1 MDYLFEDLPE
11 LEIPIAKQQL
21 NCLTDIFYEY
31 TRYGL
36 FVDFDYCPD
45 IHKYQLPY
53 KSLIIGDLTIESP
66 DLEHGAT
73 AMICISNGLV
83 SYLEIW
89 AHAGYYPLGEPAN
102 YELIKGRPVNIIS
115 ITLSK

>member
-73 AMICISNGLV
+73 AMICISNL
-83 SYLEIW
+83 
-89 AHAGYYPLGEPAN
+89 HEPIFRDKIQDRCIILLAN
-102 YELIKGRPVNIIS
+102 RQTMN
-115 ITLSK
+115 